1 MTNTVKSLL
10 ESRGFSA
17 SDLLMTGGSQVYY
30 RSHGEEQIRV
40 FVHHWPVPEIHSY
53 RCSSQRPIWQAFHLK
68 ELVNLGILGSDD
80 LVIIRLQGYHCLP

>member
-17 SDLLMTGGSQVYY
+17 LDHLVANGTQVYY
-30 RSHGEEQIRV
+30 HSHGEEQIRV
-40 FVHHWPVPEIHSY
+40 FVYHQPVPQIHSY

-68 ELVNLGILGSDD
+68 ELVNLGILGPDD
-80 LVIIRLQGYHCLP
+80 LVIIQLQGYHCVI